1 MCVPSKSSLSAF
13 KSPLSA
19 FEEPAPAAI
28 ITVIIIIITIIFIII
43 LSGFGSRTRHHHHHH
58 RTPRTLT
65 TSMAPRKAKRA
76 AEASQASTPAKKG
89 SAASGAPPAKAP
101 SAPAAASGALPT
113 PAASAPAPLTQ
124 VIDSE
129 NPEAVHYELWTRQL
143 KTYVDYAL
151 LRFLAKHKR
160 ELSFDLPTNC
170 SMIPPMATTQAAS
183 GANLS
188 AFREVMDYDS
198 LVASFSRTRQY
209 EAAGTVWMLDPIRS
223 DLDGFSLSALEGAMG
238 LWSEDA
244 FRRSS
249 NHAPWRRL
257 SFDVPLPVSVIDTN
271 VAQRAEPGKSRVFV
285 TEALPMVAGRAV
297 VIAWYAAMCEA
308 LQESKEDRV
317 WHLFNAALSVPI
329 RMRVLPEG
337 DANHLAAISFSETMF
352 ASGAASGADNC

>member
-1 MCVPSKSSLSAF
+1 
-13 KSPLSA
+13 
-19 FEEPAPAAI
+19 
-28 ITVIIIIITIIFIII
+28 
-43 LSGFGSRTRHHHHHH
+43 
-58 RTPRTLT
+58 
-65 TSMAPRKAKRA
+65 MAPRKAKRA

-188 AFREVMDYDS
+188 AFREVMDFDN
-198 LVASFSRTRQY
+198 LLASFSRTSQY

-223 DLDGFSLSALEGAMG
+223 DFDDVAVSQLEGATS
-238 LWSEDA
+238 LWSEA
-244 FRRSS
+244 TYLLSS
-249 NHAPWRRL
+249 NHAPSRRL
-257 SFDVPLPVSVIDTN
+257 SFDVPLPVKVVDEK
-271 VAQRAEPGKSRVFV
+271 VAQRAEPGKPGVRV
-285 TEALPMVAGRAV
+285 TEAMPMLAGRAV
-297 VIAWYAAMCEA
+297 VIAWYSAMSVA
-308 LQESKEDRV
+308 LQQRNEDRV
-317 WHLFNAALSVPI
+317 WRLFNAALSVPI

-352 ASGAASGADNC
+352 ASSAASGADNC

>member
-1 MCVPSKSSLSAF
+1 
-13 KSPLSA
+13 
-19 FEEPAPAAI
+19 
-28 ITVIIIIITIIFIII
+28 
-43 LSGFGSRTRHHHHHH
+43 
-58 RTPRTLT
+58 
-65 TSMAPRKAKRA
+65 
-76 AEASQASTPAKKG
+76 
-89 SAASGAPPAKAP
+89 
-101 SAPAAASGALPT
+101 
-113 PAASAPAPLTQ
+113 
-124 VIDSE
+124 
-129 NPEAVHYELWTRQL
+129 
-143 KTYVDYAL
+143 
-151 LRFLAKHKR
+151 
-160 ELSFDLPTNC
+160 
-170 SMIPPMATTQAAS
+170 MIPPMATTQAAS

-244 FRRSS
+244 FRRYS
-249 NHAPWRRL
+249 NHPPWRRL

-352 ASGAASGADNC
+352 ASCAASGADNC